1 MNVYAHCK
9 VFNIAILE
17 NTWPDAA
24 IVRNSLNICHYI
36 KNNSAQ
42 SYLWK
47 MLLKLF
53 LSCFLTMARWLLL
66 CVVLRDIF
74 LDKLSTRMSRLWIIL
89 KYRTFFFSLNFAM
102 NYICK
107 QVKILRLF
115 KFHGHW
121 LFAKEFIDWWIRQTF
136 TRWADEFNEHTS
148 DIHMTY
154 LKS

>member
-1 MNVYAHCK
+1 MNVYAHRK
-9 VFNIAILE
+9 DFKIAIFE
-17 NTWPDAA
+17 NTRPDAA
-24 IVRNSLNICHYI
+24 IVRNSLNICHYT

-47 MLLKLF
+47 MLLKHF

-66 CVVLRDIF
+66 
-74 LDKLSTRMSRLWIIL
+74 SRLWIIL
-89 KYRTFFFSLNFAM
+89 KYRTFFVSLNFAM

-107 QVKILRLF
+107 QVKTLRLF
-115 KFHGHW
+115 KFHGHL
-121 LFAKEFIDWWIRQTF
+121 LFAKEFIDWWIRETF
-136 TRWADEFNEHTS
+136 TRWADDFIEHTS